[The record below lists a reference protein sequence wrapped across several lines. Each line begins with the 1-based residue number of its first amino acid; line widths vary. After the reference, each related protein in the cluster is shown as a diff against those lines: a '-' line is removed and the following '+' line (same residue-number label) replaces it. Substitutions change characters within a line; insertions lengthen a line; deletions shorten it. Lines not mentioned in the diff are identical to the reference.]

1 MMMTRLTIPLLAI
14 VLSGCAS
21 MASLPPKV
29 SEVAYK
35 PMIEVPEPEQG
46 RMVLAV
52 YQFADMTGQQKPN
65 STFSE
70 MSKAVTQGA
79 SNLLI
84 KALKD
89 VGEGKW
95 FRVAERES
103 LQSLLQERKL
113 IRTTRQMTQGD
124 KAKPLGPM
132 LYAGA
137 YLTGGIVGYDS
148 NTLTGGVGHRFL
160 GIGASAQYR
169 QDTVTVML
177 RLINVVS
184 GEVEL
189 AIMMEKTIL
198 SAGIGGDKFKYL
210 DTGTNLIEVEMGI
223 AINEPVTYAVRKTIE
238 GAVVE
243 LIHAGEKKG
252 LWKFKPEEPTEEE
265 LLEVIEEESDKT
277 KEQSEEAV
285 EEVVKKAQDV
295 KIEEKKQVV
304 VEEEKVES
312 KQGMTYPDHHKK
324 VEEMK
329 VKTPV
334 TCLRSALPDECVPVE
349 NEIVDPPADAVT
361 TPAPQPE
368 PVKEPDKVKVELPL
382 SDAIR
387 CESGSHHYRCIDETP
402 ISIPSR
408 DDNGK

>member
-1 MMMTRLTIPLLAI
+1 MNKIAILLMA
-14 VLSGCAS
+14 VLLSGCAS
-21 MASLPPKV
+21 MASLPPTV
-29 SEVAYK
+29 SGVAYK
-35 PMIEVPEPEQG
+35 EMNKMPEPENG
-46 RMVLAV
+46 KIILAV
-52 YQFADMTGQQKPN
+52 YQFADLTGQQKPN
-65 STFSE
+65 LVFGE

-89 VGEGKW
+89 VGDGKW

-148 NTLTGGVGHRFL
+148 NTLTGGAGHRFL

-189 AIMMEKTIL
+189 TVMTEKTII
-198 SAGIGGDKFKYL
+198 SVGVGGDKFKYKDL
-210 DTGTNLIEVEMGI
+210 DTQLLEIEAGI
-223 AINEPVTYAVRKTIE
+223 AKNEPVTYAVRKTIE

-243 LIHAGEKKG
+243 LINAGQKKG
-252 LWKFKPEEPTEEE
+252 LWKFKAPDWIDPGIKVIETVTEEE
-265 LLEVIEEESDKT
+265 LLEVIEEADNEARET
-277 KEQSEEAV
+277 KK
-285 EEVVKKAQDV
+285 EEVYDDYKKKPEDGSDGSETLTEEDAKEILEELKEEEGEVEDV
-295 KIEEKKQVV
+295 KQSIPKEVFTQKLLDELECGVNPHKLMCLEK
-304 VEEEKVES
+304 
-312 KQGMTYPDHHKK
+312 
-324 VEEMK
+324 
-329 VKTPV
+329 
-334 TCLRSALPDECVPVE
+334 
-349 NEIVDPPADAVT
+349 NETSNKDTITDPAD
-361 TPAPQPE
+361 
-368 PVKEPDKVKVELPL
+368 DK
-382 SDAIR
+382 
-387 CESGSHHYRCIDETP
+387 
-402 ISIPSR
+402 
-408 DDNGK
+408 

>member
-1 MMMTRLTIPLLAI
+1 MAI

-29 SEVAYK
+29 SEIAYSQMNK
-35 PMIEVPEPEQG
+35 VPVPDQNKI
-46 RMVLAV
+46 VLAV
-52 YQFADMTGQQKPN
+52 YQFGDLTGQQKPN
-65 STFSE
+65 DAFSE

-89 VGEGKW
+89 VGNGEW

-148 NTLTGGVGHRFL
+148 NTLSGGAGHRFL
-160 GIGASAQYR
+160 GIGASVQYR
-169 QDTVTVML
+169 QDTVTVVL
-177 RLINVVS
+177 RLINVVT

-189 AIMMEKTIL
+189 TIMTEKSIL
-198 SAGIGGDKFKYL
+198 SVGIGGDKFKYL
-210 DTGTNLIEVEMGI
+210 DTGTNLIEVELGI
-223 AINEPVTYAVRKTIE
+223 VKNEPITYAVRKVIE

-243 LIHAGEKKG
+243 LVVAGEKRG
-252 LWKFKPEEPTEEE
+252 LWKFKPPPIPPTPVDAAEFEETPVVEETEEE
-265 LLEVIEEESDKT
+265 VEKLLEEIVELDNETRAEVK
-277 KEQSEEAV
+277 EEAS
-285 EEVVKKAQDV
+285 QPT
-295 KIEEKKQVV
+295 
-304 VEEEKVES
+304 VES
-312 KQGMTYPDHHKK
+312 
-324 VEEMK
+324 V
-329 VKTPV
+329 
-334 TCLRSALPDECVPVE
+334 
-349 NEIVDPPADAVT
+349 IVGAPADAQT
-361 TPAPQPE
+361 SPAPQPE
-368 PVKEPDKVKVELPL
+368 QVKEPVKIEPPI

-387 CESGSHHYRCIDETP
+387 CESGPHHYRCTDETAITP
-402 ISIPSR
+402 TIT
-408 DDNGK
+408 DDSDKR